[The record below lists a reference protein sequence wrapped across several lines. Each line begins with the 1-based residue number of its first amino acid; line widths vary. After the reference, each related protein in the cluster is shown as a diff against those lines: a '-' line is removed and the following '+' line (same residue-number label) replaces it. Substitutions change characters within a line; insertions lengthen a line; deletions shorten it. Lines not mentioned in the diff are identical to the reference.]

1 MGTGTADMIRI
12 AKEILHALA
21 LKDSSNFRENYL
33 EPTVKVALIERIYPN
48 NPNHPKQKYRLT
60 EKGLK
65 IKETLKKH

>member
-12 AKEILHALA
+12 DKEILYALA
-21 LKDSSNFRENYL
+21 LKHTSNFRENYL
-33 EPTVKVALIERIYPN
+33 EPKLKLEPIKRIFPN
-48 NPNHPKQKYRLT
+48 NPRQKYRLT